1 MDSTDQYL
9 QPDLTLDLLDQL
21 YELENRVLACEAG
34 QSDAAD
40 DELASSARALRGAAS
55 SAESLGLRNVA
66 HLTRELACGVE
77 QLPSSGGSLQPHR
90 TGAVLTA
97 IDTLVCLLENVD
109 CSDEFDISG
118 QLSVLRDCATAGG
131 FVYLPG
137 PGTGQFEE
145 AEPVTGRR
153 GVVRRIDVPACSP
166 GTEQSGVPFR
176 GSADRE
182 SAGAD
187 VRISLPD
194 SVGQLY
200 ISYDE
205 ILDQLQSATQRSS
218 ARRGATGVSDSPFA
232 EVPRLASELA
242 VRNGKQCDV
251 TLSGLTAGL
260 STEVAAFLRGFVSR
274 FVEDAVLHR
283 IELPVDRRATGK
295 PDAGQI
301 SVRVDQPDGTLRV
314 RVADDGQTIDVEDL
328 KARAVACRFVSCEFA
343 AEMTD
348 QEVLQMALLS
358 GIAGDQTKPDEQSGR
373 RGLCGVRAEI
383 ERLGGRIRLD
393 SRCPFGTEVEI
404 TLPQLVV
411 ARRVVPL
418 VSSPE

>member
-9 QPDLTLDLLDQL
+9 QTDLTLDLLDQL
-21 YELENRVLACEAG
+21 RELESHVLAFEAG
-34 QSDAAD
+34 QSYDAD
-40 DELASSARALRGAAS
+40 DALASSARALLDAAR
-55 SAESLGLRNVA
+55 SAESLELRNVE
-66 HLTRELACGVE
+66 HLTRELARGVE
-77 QLPSSGGSLQPHR
+77 QLPVSGGSLQPHR
-90 TGAVLTA
+90 IGAVLTA
-97 IDTLVCLLENVD
+97 IDTLICLLENVD

-118 QLSVLRDCATAGG
+118 QLSVLHDCAAAGELARS
-131 FVYLPG
+131 VARE
-137 PGTGQFEE
+137 TGQSEE
-145 AEPVTGRR
+145 AGRVSEKQ
-153 GVVRRIDVPACSP
+153 GVVRRFDVPVGSLGAD
-166 GTEQSGVPFR
+166 QSVVPFR
-176 GSADRE
+176 AFADRE
-182 SAGAD
+182 HASADLRNA
-187 VRISLPD
+187 LPD

-205 ILDQLQSATQRSS
+205 ILAQLQSVTQGSS
-218 ARRGATGVSDSPFA
+218 SRRGATGDSDALFA
-232 EVPRLASELA
+232 GVPRLASELA
-242 VRNGKQCDV
+242 ARHSKQCDV

-260 STEVAAFLRGFVSR
+260 STEVAAFLRGFVLR

-283 IELPVDRRATGK
+283 IEVPIERRAVGK
-295 PDAGQI
+295 SDAGQI

-358 GIAGDQTKPDEQSGR
+358 GIAGGQAKPGEQAGC

-404 TLPQLVV
+404 TLPQSVV
-411 ARRVVPL
+411 SRQVVPL
-418 VSSPE
+418 VSSSE

>member
-9 QPDLTLDLLDQL
+9 QADLTLDLLDQL
-21 YELENRVLACEAG
+21 HELESRVLAFEAG
-34 QSDAAD
+34 QSYDAD
-40 DELASSARALRGAAS
+40 DALAGSAQVLRDAAS
-55 SAESLGLRNVA
+55 SAESLELRNVE

-90 TGAVLTA
+90 IGAVLTA

-118 QLSVLRDCATAGG
+118 QLSVLRDCAAAGE
-131 FVYLPG
+131 L
-137 PGTGQFEE
+137 TRSSASEIDRFEE
-145 AEPVTGRR
+145 AERVSGRQ
-153 GVVRRIDVPACSP
+153 GVVRRFDVPAGSP
-166 GTEQSGVPFR
+166 AADQSGLPFR
-176 GSADRE
+176 SSANRE
-182 SAGAD
+182 YAGTDLPTAP
-187 VRISLPD
+187 PD
-194 SVGQLY
+194 SVRQLY

-205 ILDQLQSATQRSS
+205 ILAQLQSVTQGSS
-218 ARRGATGVSDSPFA
+218 SRRGATGDSDALFA

-242 VRNGKQCDV
+242 ARHSKQCDV

-283 IELPVDRRATGK
+283 IEVPVDRKAVGK

-358 GIAGDQTKPDEQSGR
+358 GIAGDQAKPGEHGC

-404 TLPQLVV
+404 TLPQSVV
-411 ARRVVPL
+411 SRQVVPL